1 MKKGNIKL
9 GITKVK
15 RLMKRH
21 LRLSRKKKKPILKTK
36 TEKYSIDLREKWIRL
51 YLKLTNE
58 YNSSN
63 VLSMDETAW
72 HYNMNTNYSWSTIG
86 EDNFEAH
93 G

>member
-1 MKKGNIKL
+1 MSKGHIKL

-21 LRLSRKKKKPILKTK
+21 LRLSRKKKIPVLKTK

-51 YLKLTNE
+51 YLKLTNK
-58 YNSSN
+58 YCSAN

-72 HYNMNTNYSWSTIG
+72 HFNMNTNYSWSPIG
-86 EDNFEAH
+86 
-93 G
+93 